1 MRKKGSFTLLEVII
15 GVFLLGILL
24 TALFNC
30 FYQGIKKNITAKEL
44 KQTVLNLELFQLRLK
59 NIFSCLEGENPLWL
73 EKHPDAS
80 GPSLIASYKQ
90 NVDLDI
96 DMCGSLE
103 GMLFLNKNKQI
114 CLASWGENG
123 KGRVEVLLDH
133 VNSFECKL
141 FDPEKAQWKETW
153 TKKEEKKPVMAKIDL
168 KWHKKKIPFV
178 FFLSESDEKVTYPAT
193 P

>member
-1 MRKKGSFTLLEVII
+1 MRKKLTFTLLEVII

-24 TALFNC
+24 TGLFNC

-59 NIFSCLEGENPLWL
+59 NIFSCLQGENTLWL

-80 GPSLIASYKQ
+80 GPALIASYKQ
-90 NVDLDI
+90 NVDPDV
-96 DMCGSLE
+96 DMCGILE

-123 KGRVEVLLDH
+123 QGRIEVLLDQ
-133 VNSFECKL
+133 VDSFECKL
-141 FDPEKAQWKETW
+141 FDPAKGEWKETW
-153 TKKEEKKPVMAKIDL
+153 GKKEEKKPVMAKIDL
-168 KWHKKKIPFV
+168 KWHEKNIPFV
-178 FFLSESDEKVTYPAT
+178 FFLSEADEKVTYPAM